1 MTTPLLS
8 TTLTS
13 RHGLLVCVCVCVRQ
27 FHALAARAVENLRAA
42 GFWADYIDPSSGKAV
57 RAPCVCVRGLLP
69 SLPSS

>member
-13 RHGLLVCVCVCVRQ
+13 RHGLLVCVCARQ

-57 RAPCVCVRGLLP
+57 RARVCVLGLLP